1 MLSTQLHRNY
11 KNSILYFSR
20 LSTKLCLWKSKPWYF
35 NLKQT
40 CKNWHQ
46 PKETRAGTA
55 DWLIQ
60 KDTQD
65 MATSKMDGMYD
76 WMM

>member
-1 MLSTQLHRNY
+1 MILQINDLRLQLDPQ
-11 KNSILYFSR
+11 FP
-20 LSTKLCLWKSKPWYF
+20 KLE
-35 NLKQT
+35 QT
-40 CKNWHQ
+40 PSNWHQ

-65 MATSKMDGMYD
+65 MATSKMEGM
-76 WMM
+76 